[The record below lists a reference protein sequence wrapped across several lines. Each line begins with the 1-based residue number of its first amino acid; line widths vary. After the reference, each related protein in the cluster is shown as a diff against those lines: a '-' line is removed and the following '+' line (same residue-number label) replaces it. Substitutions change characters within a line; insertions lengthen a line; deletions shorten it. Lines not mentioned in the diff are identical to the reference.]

1 MPAETEWTVLF
12 AAGRRKIGLDLNLY
26 KQEQLRRRILGSC
39 DSKGLAGLGELSKLI
54 EADDAACK
62 WLIDRLA
69 INVSELYRNPEKWVE
84 LETKV
89 LGPMIRPGRRLKIWS
104 AGCSFGAEAHTI
116 ACLLESR
123 FPGAHTV
130 LGTDIDAAALDQA
143 RQGSFS
149 DADMRGV
156 PSAVRNRYFT
166 KANDRWTASAEIRKY
181 LTFKRGDLLSDKF
194 DTGYDLILCRNVV
207 IYFTEEA
214 KDLLY
219 ARFFH
224 ALKPG
229 GVLFVGGTER
239 IFNSRQIGFE
249 APIPFFYQK
258 PLEEENRWRNAS

>member
-12 AAGRRKIGLDLNLY
+12 ATVRKKIGLDLNLY

-39 DSKGLAGLGELSKLI
+39 DSKGLSSLGELSKLI
-54 EADDAACK
+54 DSDESVCR

-69 INVSELYRNPEKWVE
+69 INVSELYRNPEKWAE
-84 LETKV
+84 LETKILAPV
-89 LGPMIRPGRRLKIWS
+89 MRPGKKLKIWS
-104 AGCSFGAEAHTI
+104 AGCSFGAEAHTV

-123 FPGAHTV
+123 FPGGHTV
-130 LGTDIDAAALDQA
+130 LGTDIDATALDQA
-143 RQGSFS
+143 RQSSFC
-149 DADMRGV
+149 DADMKGV
-156 PSAVRNRYFT
+156 PPAIRDRYFT
-166 KANDRWTASAEIRKY
+166 KAKDRWTATEAIRKY

-194 DTGYDLILCRNVV
+194 DTGFDLILCRNVV

-219 ARFFH
+219 ARFFQ

-229 GVLFVGGTER
+229 GILFVGGTER